1 MFQATTRTNTVRGA
15 ASLLELIYHATVR
28 SLRQSHRSAV
38 IGLVLNMMQAIIL
51 VLSFYVMFQLLGLR
65 GAALRG
71 DFLLY
76 IMSGIFVYLTH
87 VKAVGSVLGSE
98 GPASA
103 MMQHA
108 PMNTFVAIT
117 ASALSGLYI
126 QLLSLFMVLTIYHIC
141 FTPITIDVPIN
152 AMGMFLLAWFSGCAV
167 GMVFLAIKPWSP
179 GFVAVASQ
187 IYTRANMIA
196 SGKMFVANALPAS
209 KLALFDWN
217 PLFHIIDQMRG
228 FVFLHYNPH
237 FSSWEYALKVAVIL
251 LLIGFM
257 GEFYTRRHVS
267 ASWTAGR

>member
-1 MFQATTRTNTVRGA
+1 MFQAATRTNKVRGA
-15 ASLLELIYHATVR
+15 VSLLELIYFSIVR
-28 SLRQSHRSAV
+28 SLRQSHRNAV
-38 IGLVLNMMQAIIL
+38 IGLLINMMQAVIM
-51 VLSFYVMFQLLGLR
+51 VGAFFVMFQLLGLR

-87 VKAVGSVLGSE
+87 IKAVNAVMNSE
-98 GPASA
+98 GPASP

-108 PMNTFVAIT
+108 PMNTFVAIC
-117 ASALSGLYI
+117 ASSISSLYI
-126 QLLSLFMVLTIYHIC
+126 QLLSLFIILTIYHIT
-141 FTPITIDVPIN
+141 FTPVYILDPIS

-167 GMVFLAIKPWSP
+167 GMVFLGLKPWAP
-179 GFVAVASQ
+179 GLVSIIST
-187 IYTRANMIA
+187 IYIRVNMIA
-196 SGKMFVANALPAS
+196 SGKMFVANTLPSS
-209 KLALFDWN
+209 KLVLFDWN
-217 PLFHIIDQMRG
+217 PLFHIIDQLRG
-228 FVFLHYNPH
+228 YVFLHYNPH